1 MAKAKSPRVAI
12 IMGSKSDLAIM
23 EAAKKVMS
31 EEFGIESDV
40 LVASAHRTPAKVLS
54 FAKNANKKYSVIIAG
69 AGMAAHLPGVIAAY
83 TTLPVIG
90 VPIESKNLQGLDALL
105 SIVQMPPGIPVA
117 TVAING
123 AKNAGILAIEILA
136 LRYTELEKKLAA
148 YRKKLASA

>member
-1 MAKAKSPRVAI
+1 MAKITSPRVAI
-12 IMGSKSDLAIM
+12 IMGSKSDLPTM
-23 EAAKKVMS
+23 EAAQKVMLD
-31 EEFGIESDV
+31 EFGVESDIM
-40 LVASAHRTPAKVLS
+40 VASAHRNPAKVVE
-54 FAKNANKKYSVIIAG
+54 FAQNADKKYSAIIAG

-90 VPIESKNLQGLDALL
+90 VPIESKGLNGMDALF

-123 AKNAGILAIEILA
+123 AKNAGILAVEIMA
-136 LRYTELEKKLAA
+136 LRFDELQKKLTA